1 MRFDY
6 PLEVDM
12 PHFALFFCAALILAI
27 TPGPGILYVVGRT
40 WSAGRADGLASSF
53 GAMMGGFVHVTAC
66 VVGISA
72 LVMASAM
79 AFSILKI
86 CGGAYLIWMGIQTWR
101 AATRETFS
109 IPETSQIGVWR
120 AFRQGVVVEAT
131 NPKTAAFFLAFIP
144 QFIVPSA
151 GHLGLQFLMLGII
164 SVLLNTTADLLAVMG
179 AGRLR
184 ARLLARPMLFRRIRQ
199 ASGGLMAT
207 LGINLLV
214 ARRA

>member
-1 MRFDY
+1 
-6 PLEVDM
+6 
-12 PHFALFFCAALILAI
+12 
-27 TPGPGILYVVGRT
+27 
-40 WSAGRADGLASSF
+40 
-53 GAMMGGFVHVTAC
+53 MMGGFVHVTAC